1 MSSNLFSNLMSSI
14 FSCNICIVHTLTA
27 QINLGTPVHLLIR
40 ATNQSASYV
49 RVKHQNGDKCDLVSN
64 PLSKLSNF
72 GEL

>member
-27 QINLGTPVHLLIR
+27 QINLETPVHLLIR
-40 ATNQSASYV
+40 ATNQCYV
-49 RVKHQNGDKCDLVSN
+49 HVKHQNGDKCDLVSN